1 MQQGKLVVARLKAPH
16 LIRRRGEQA
25 YGAWTTAVWSVGIS
39 LYERRPTL
47 WCALAGPAC
56 PHAPRM
62 SMFSSRPVK
71 GHMHI
76 YMCISGELMAL
87 YIYIF

>member
-1 MQQGKLVVARLKAPH
+1 MGHGPQQFGRLGSRCTNDVP
-16 LIRRRGEQA
+16 R
-25 YGAWTTAVWSVGIS
+25 YGAPW
-39 LYERRPTL
+39 P
-47 WCALAGPAC
+47 AL
-56 PHAPRM
+56 HAPM
-62 SMFSSRPVK
+62 HHACQCSPVK